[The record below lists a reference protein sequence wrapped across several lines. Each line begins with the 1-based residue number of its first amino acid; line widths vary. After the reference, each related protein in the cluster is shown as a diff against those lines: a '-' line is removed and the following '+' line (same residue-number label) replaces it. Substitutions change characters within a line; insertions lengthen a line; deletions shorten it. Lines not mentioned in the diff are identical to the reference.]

1 MKQSTLLLTLT
12 AILLMFSANIYAA
25 KESEIKEST
34 KKHDSFINKKQH
46 KFPVWNQEMEIK
58 SFLSEL
64 SDLSKVRANP
74 LTIEDFIEI
83 SFPYEQDHVYS
94 DQYIVLGQYLL
105 HGVPLKFT
113 ITENTQI
120 NFSAF
125 NEEWG
130 FVSFAILFKD
140 GVSYA
145 HFVEEAFDIEYYK
158 VLTPGTYYL
167 FVHDAY
173 YYEFFE
179 EYLECLIRVNEFE
192 SVDYTELDYL
202 PTLSETNPSMIGTV
216 NRTNPVFSLDF
227 YDFYRGFG
235 FSAEVEA
242 GKSYQF
248 TCNAVTPE
256 TYLEQEYLVLFM
268 KETLTGNI
276 EYDFISAGYGWDES
290 VSNLTFNV
298 LYVSS
303 TTEIVKILFLPYE
316 CYSEITVNINMQEI
330 DINPI
335 TIYDLLNEPMTSI
348 IYSDDMDFTDSG
360 TFDIETS
367 YLVVGEDYF
376 FRWDDEYFFAVPYKI
391 SLSQG
396 DRIDIYF
403 SQQMDA
409 YLYLYRKDQN
419 GDVVWV
425 DENDDWD
432 ELDSFI
438 RFTANIAGDYYI
450 VGTTYSPMISGNYS
464 INVTSAGSDNSI
476 SIYDLLNEPMTTFVY
491 SDDMDF
497 TDSGYFDI
505 ETSYLVQGDGYL
517 FRWEYE
523 YFFAVPYKIYLPL
536 GANINIYFSQE
547 IDAYLYLYKK
557 NYSGDIVYVDHS
569 DDWGDY
575 NDSFIRFTAYDDG
588 DYYIVGTT
596 YYPMMEGSYFI
607 NVYGDNVGI
616 NKNQTSHISVYSK
629 DKSIFIDNIGTAADI
644 SVFDI
649 FGYIIKQDKNVI
661 SPVEIPVYKT
671 GVYIVR
677 VDNEV
682 FKVLIK

>member
-12 AILLMFSANIYAA
+12 AILLMFSANIYAL

-74 LTIEDFIEI
+74 LTIEDFVEI

-94 DQYIVLGQYLL
+94 DQYIVLEQYLL

-125 NEEWG
+125 SQQLG
-130 FVSFAILFKD
+130 FVSFAFLFKD
-140 GVSYA
+140 GVSITHLVDAVY
-145 HFVEEAFDIEYYK
+145 DIQYYT

-167 FVHDAY
+167 FVHDANFYEY
-173 YYEFFE
+173 YD

-192 SVDYTELDYL
+192 SVDYTDLDYL
-202 PTLSETNPSMIGTV
+202 PTLSETNPSMV
-216 NRTNPVFSLDF
+216 NIVNHTNPLIAIYFDF
-227 YDFYRGFG
+227 WDEYLYYRGFG

-242 GKSYQF
+242 GKNYQF

-256 TYLEQEYLVLFM
+256 TYIEQAYIVVFLR
-268 KETLTGNI
+268 ETLTGNI
-276 EYDFISAGYGWDES
+276 EYDIIHEGYGWDES

-316 CYSEITVNINMQEI
+316 CHSEITVNISMQEI

-348 IYSDDMDFTDSG
+348 IYSEDMDFTDSG

-367 YLVVGEDYF
+367 YLVVGEDYL
-376 FRWDDEYFFAVPYKI
+376 FRWDDDYFFAVPYKI

-403 SQQMDA
+403 SHQMDA

-425 DENDDWD
+425 DENDDWAD

-450 VGTTYSPMISGNYS
+450 VGTTFDSMVSGNYS

-476 SIYDLLNEPMTTFVY
+476 SIYDLLNEPMTTLIY

-497 TDSGYFDI
+497 TDSGYFDT
-505 ETSYLVQGDGYL
+505 ETSYLVEGDGYL
-517 FRWEYE
+517 FKWEYE
-523 YFFAVPYKIYLPL
+523 YFYAVPYKIYLPL
-536 GANINIYFSQE
+536 GASINIYFSQE
-547 IDAYLYLYKK
+547 WDAYLYLYHK
-557 NYSGDIVYVDHS
+557 NYDGEIVCVDQN
-569 DDWGDY
+569 DDGEDGF
-575 NDSFIRFTAYDDG
+575 DSFIQFKANIAG

-596 YYPMMEGSYFI
+596 YSQMTSGYYSINVTSDGSY
-607 NVYGDNVGI
+607 D
-616 NKNQTSHISVYSK
+616 SM
-629 DKSIFIDNIGTAADI
+629 SIYD
-644 SVFDI
+644 
-649 FGYIIKQDKNVI
+649 
-661 SPVEIPVYKT
+661 
-671 GVYIVR
+671 
-677 VDNEV
+677 
-682 FKVLIK
+682 